1 MAGAMASKSKKLGFI
16 GGIDIPLIRTFAC
29 GYLQGA
35 RYVNPKVELIQNMI
49 GTTGAAWNDP
59 VRGGELAGILSWTDF
74 LRVSFGE
81 FGNQDVRSLDAV
93 LDHTRRLQDVM
104 RTDVI
109 TMPISGTVRDAAA
122 ILSQGGFHSVPVVDG
137 TRLAGIVTSSDLIH
151 YLVEQY

>member
-1 MAGAMASKSKKLGFI
+1 MRK
-16 GGIDIPLIRTFAC
+16 
-29 GYLQGA
+29 
-35 RYVNPKVELIQNMI
+35 
-49 GTTGAAWNDP
+49 NDP
-59 VRGGELAGILSWTDF
+59 VSHVMTKDPVVLEAGDSLSRARRLFEETGVHHLPVVRGGELAGILSWTDF

-122 ILSQGGFHSVPVVDG
+122 ILSQGGFHSVPAVN
-137 TRLAGIVTSSDLIH
+137 RNSALSYSAPLQHAAPEFASQPLQIPPSASAC
-151 YLVEQY
+151 

>member
-1 MAGAMASKSKKLGFI
+1 MRK
-16 GGIDIPLIRTFAC
+16 
-29 GYLQGA
+29 
-35 RYVNPKVELIQNMI
+35 
-49 GTTGAAWNDP
+49 NDP
-59 VRGGELAGILSWTDF
+59 VSHVMTKDPVVLEAGDSLSRARRLFEETGVHHLPVVRGGELAGILSWTDF